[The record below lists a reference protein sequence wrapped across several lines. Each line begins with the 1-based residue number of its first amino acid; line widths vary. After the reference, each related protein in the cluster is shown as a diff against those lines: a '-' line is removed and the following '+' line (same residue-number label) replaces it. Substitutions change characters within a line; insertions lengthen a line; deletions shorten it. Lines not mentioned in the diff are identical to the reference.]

1 MFFSV
6 NIIVFDTGLKN
17 AVLGQC
23 NLDRYDFYLIS
34 KGYISKPL
42 FQSEAKSESI
52 DMKMIFFF
60 SWPSSF
66 FFVRFSVVQPT
77 QIFGIYKKK
86 KGNEVV
92 KPFFT

>member
-42 FQSEAKSESI
+42 FQSEAKCESI
-52 DMKMIFFF
+52 DMKMIFLF

-66 FFVRFSVVQPT
+66 FFSVLAPSDRPKFLAFT
-77 QIFGIYKKK
+77 KK

-92 KPFFT
+92 QPFFT

>member
-66 FFVRFSVVQPT
+66 FLSVLASSNRPKFLAFT
-77 QIFGIYKKK
+77 KKK
-86 KGNEVV
+86 KV
-92 KPFFT
+92 TR

>member
-1 MFFSV
+1 M
-6 NIIVFDTGLKN
+6 FDTGLKN

-42 FQSEAKSESI
+42 FQSEAKCESI
-52 DMKMIFFF
+52 DMKKVFFIFMAILFFF
-60 SWPSSF
+60 L
-66 FFVRFSVVQPT
+66 RFSAVRPT

-86 KGNEVV
+86 KV
-92 KPFFT
+92 TR

>member
-1 MFFSV
+1 MF
-6 NIIVFDTGLKN
+6 DKGLKN

-42 FQSEAKSESI
+42 FQSEAKCESI
-52 DMKMIFFF
+52 DMKKVFFIFMAILFFF
-60 SWPSSF
+60 SVLAPSDRPKF
-66 FFVRFSVVQPT
+66 LAFT
-77 QIFGIYKKK
+77 KK

-92 KPFFT
+92 KLFFT

>member
-1 MFFSV
+1 M
-6 NIIVFDTGLKN
+6 FDTGLKN

-42 FQSEAKSESI
+42 FQSEAKCESI
-52 DMKMIFFF
+52 DMKMTFFIFMAILFFF
-60 SWPSSF
+60 SVLAPSDRPKF
-66 FFVRFSVVQPT
+66 LAFT
-77 QIFGIYKKK
+77 KKK

-92 KPFFT
+92 KTFFT